1 MSQQQQETGA
11 DNAQGWFI
19 LLGVGIALAFL
30 VWYFAEFQI
39 KNIIRWIR
47 YGEIWII
54 DKVLD
59 VWRYA
64 YKLVMGEPAP
74 PFTFTWNGQEV
85 NFDESV
91 AMVPKI
97 PMENLD
103 NPTISMISAMAMDPL
118 KIPIMIIFGLIAVW
132 CIFKGP
138 RTHYRRKMGLDGLI
152 KAQSKIFP
160 VVRPFVE
167 FDPSTLPVRP
177 PGSPVPAELPSF
189 SEALGPEEWLAY
201 YNIPV
206 PDGVIDEEAARKAFA
221 RQLGKRWGGPMRLEP
236 YKQILLASFCLKAG
250 RKRDKADVLLGR
262 LAMCWSHKEGLQL
275 KKDKT
280 LLKEA
285 RKALK
290 NKDVAGS
297 TLAKCNQHAWE
308 NTALMRGLLNARD
321 EGGVLAPAQFVW
333 LRAYDRELW
342 YPLNNLGRQAL
353 HMEAL
358 GAHAHYKMEKIT
370 QRPIPKPKV
379 DDAVAAIREYMESDR
394 ARPIPALD
402 YSGSKKRSIKKP
414 T

>member
-1 MSQQQQETGA
+1 MSQQQETGA

-19 LLGVGIALAFL
+19 LLGVAIALAFL
-30 VWYFAEFQI
+30 IWYFAEFQI
-39 KNIIRWIR
+39 KNVIRWIR

-64 YKLVMGEPAP
+64 YKLVTGDPAP

-85 NFDESV
+85 NFDES
-91 AMVPKI
+91 MPLVPKI

-118 KIPIMIIFGLIAVW
+118 KIPIMIIFGLLAIW

-167 FDPSTLPVRP
+167 FDPSTMPVRP
-177 PGSPVPAELPSF
+177 PGSPVPAELPPF

-236 YKQILLASFCLKAG
+236 YKQILLAAFCLKAG

-262 LAMCWSHKEGLQL
+262 LAVCWSHKEGLQL

-285 RKALK
+285 RKVLK

-333 LRAYDRELW
+333 LRAFDRELW